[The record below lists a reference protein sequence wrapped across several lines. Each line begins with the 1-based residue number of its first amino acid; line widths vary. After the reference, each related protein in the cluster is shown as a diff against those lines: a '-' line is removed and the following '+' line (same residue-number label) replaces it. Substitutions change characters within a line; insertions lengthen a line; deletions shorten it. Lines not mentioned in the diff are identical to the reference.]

1 MEEMKKKGIEFET
14 EEDLH
19 ESEPVQKID
28 PRLAVLSKL
37 LNDTQDN

>member
-1 MEEMKKKGIEFET
+1 MKKKGIEFET

-19 ESEPVQKID
+19 ESEAEPKVD